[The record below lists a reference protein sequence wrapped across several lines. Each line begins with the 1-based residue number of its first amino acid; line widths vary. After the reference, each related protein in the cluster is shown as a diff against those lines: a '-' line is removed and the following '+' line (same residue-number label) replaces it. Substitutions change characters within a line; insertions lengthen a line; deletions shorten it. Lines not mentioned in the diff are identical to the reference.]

1 MTIVYLPRAYNIFLP
16 ILCIKRLAKTFDG
29 FIDLVDIGVRDLEGL
44 GIAVNGPYGVLH
56 HLSAGL
62 QPDERA
68 LDLFGEEIELIEV
81 GIQHLYLCALLCE
94 RRIPGGNHGRRVRSP
109 RD

>member
-1 MTIVYLPRAYNIFLP
+1 MSIFYLPRANNIFLP
-16 ILCIKRLAKTFDG
+16 ILCIERLAETFNG
-29 FIDLVDIGVRDLEGL
+29 LIDLVDIGVRDLEGL
-44 GIAVNGPYGVLH
+44 GIAVDGPYGVLH
-56 HLSAGL
+56 HLSPGL

-68 LDLFGEEIELIEV
+68 LDLLCEEIELIEV
-81 GIQHLYLCALLCE
+81 GVQHFYLCALLCE

>member
-1 MTIVYLPRAYNIFLP
+1 MSIFYLPRANNIFLP
-16 ILCIKRLAKTFDG
+16 ILCIERLTETFNR
-29 FIDLVDIGVRDLEGL
+29 FVDLVDIGVRDLEGL
-44 GIAVNGPYGVLH
+44 GIAVNWPYGVLH
-56 HLSAGL
+56 HLSPGL

-68 LDLFGEEIELIEV
+68 LNLFREEVELIEV
-81 GIQHLYLCALLCE
+81 GVQHLYFCALLCE